1 MARFPTADGKYHA
14 LLEGFLR
21 FAPQD
26 PQNAGIAWAARES
39 TCGLALS
46 GLDRWIAKGPPMR
59 NAVVHAS
66 FSRRGL
72 LAAGAADP
80 MGLKSPP

>member
-21 FAPQD
+21 IAPQD
-26 PQNAGIAWAARES
+26 SQNTGFAQTARES
-39 TCGLALS
+39 ACGSALS
-46 GLDRWIAKGPPMR
+46 GLDRWMAKGPPMR
-59 NAVVHAS
+59 NAVVDAS
-66 FSRRGL
+66 FSQRGL

-80 MGLKSPP
+80 SPSSPP